1 MGSHGRKV
9 SVTFFHGSLNHLQL
23 HFFQCGDGSFGR
35 RRAGFTG
42 KVKMFVIQY
51 SIFVNDDSLL
61 NSVLQFPNIPIP
73 RMLAQLVLCRRGK
86 NDISFVIL
94 LTETVDKPFG
104 KGDNIFFSVT

>member
-1 MGSHGRKV
+1 MWRR
-9 SVTFFHGSLNHLQL
+9 QL
-23 HFFQCGDGSFGR
+23 RQEECR
-35 RRAGFTG
+35 LYG

-61 NSVLQFPNIPIP
+61 NGVLQFPNIPIP
-73 RMLAQLVLCRRGK
+73 RMLAQLVLCGRGK

-104 KGDNIFFSVT
+104 KGIISSFLSRKGGISIWMVFILYNKSS